1 MPGASTWVKRSLGQI
16 LSQAAHSPGGEA
28 NTVTCNLQNSTE
40 HLLFMLMDVE
50 AWRRDPEL
58 NLGGQGRLPVGEVTR
73 MVFLSII
80 IPAFVSMC

>member
-1 MPGASTWVKRSLGQI
+1 
-16 LSQAAHSPGGEA
+16 
-28 NTVTCNLQNSTE
+28 
-40 HLLFMLMDVE
+40 MLMDVE